1 MSAAP
6 QGTWVPESER
16 TPTWIIFHQVW
27 KCRAPVFQMRSLED
41 VEHFG
46 VPTSGERD
54 FDAGMMSERRLQ
66 YMTIAQMVEL
76 FQRDVTVGLFDVN
89 DAKQIYEVITDHLKL
104 WQDTL
109 AYSPNVKPAPEVF
122 EELML
127 MDGFAQAVWP
137 HAQPLFTT
145 EFVESVLLRRI
156 TSIML
161 PEAADNKEAP
171 PPVTKDNPYVLPERD
186 SFAEIFANRRA
197 LNRSWNGE

>member
-1 MSAAP
+1 MSATE
-6 QGTWVPESER
+6 GTWVPESER
-16 TPTWIIFHQVW
+16 TPTWVIFHQVW
-27 KCRAPVFQMRSLED
+27 KCRAPVFQMRTLED

-54 FDAGMMSERRLQ
+54 FDAGMLAERRLH
-66 YMTIAQMVEL
+66 YLTIAQMVEL

-89 DAKQIYEVITDHLKL
+89 DAKQIYEVITDHLRL

-109 AYSPNVKPAPEVF
+109 AYSPNVKPDNKVID
-122 EELML
+122 ELML
-127 MDGFAQAVWP
+127 MDNFAQAVWP

-145 EFVESVLLRRI
+145 AFVESVLLRRI

-161 PEAADNKEAP
+161 PEAAEVREAAV
-171 PPVTKDNPYVLPERD
+171 PVTKDAPYILPERD
-186 SFAEIFANRRA
+186 SFSEVFANRRA